1 MIAPGLEIELLAGR
15 GQGVV
20 GLGHLVAGCGNIE
33 NPSSY
38 LLGLRRR
45 GQCGWN
51 LHGSDLYLHGLP
63 GLVDSNWFGLRRLV
77 QCEWNM
83 LGRGLLGLG
92 DPNCLGLGRI
102 VQCGWIL
109 LGHGLPDLVYYH
121 WWGLRRLGRC
131 G

>member
-1 MIAPGLEIELLAGR
+1 MIGPGFEVELLAGR
-15 GQGVV
+15 EQGVV
-20 GLGHLVAGCGNIE
+20 GRGHLVAGCGNVE

-38 LLGLRRR
+38 WLGLRRR

-63 GLVDSNWFGLRRLV
+63 GLVDSNWLGFRRLV
-77 QCEWNM
+77 QCEWNL

-92 DPNCLGLGRI
+92 DPNCLDRI
-102 VQCGWIL
+102 VQCGRHL
-109 LGHGLPDLVYYH
+109 PGHGLPDLVDYH
-121 WWGLRRLGRC
+121 WSGLHRLGRC